1 MLCNQSKSELKTT
14 DSNVYL
20 SVNVAELISRL
31 SVPMIVTGSFSEKYP
46 VFECQKNHA
55 ITKSTG
61 TGFISQT
68 DVDYKA
74 KFDHVYLYD
83 IYSLYT
89 SKSKFLDLPWNL

>member
-1 MLCNQSKSELKTT
+1 MLCNQSKSEFKTT

-31 SVPMIVTGSFSEKYP
+31 SVLMIVTGLFSEKYP

-61 TGFISQT
+61 TVNSQT

-89 SKSKFLDLPWNL
+89 SKSKFLDLP